1 MDIVSEPRGDLAH
14 TSRCKFDNVPASLRR
29 LDRGRNAL
37 RGKRAL
43 CNTEMEGKITKA
55 EAEARGLVVD
65 TTVYPRVA

>member
-1 MDIVSEPRGDLAH
+1 MNPKNSYAD
-14 TSRCKFDNVPASLRR
+14 
-29 LDRGRNAL
+29 DRFYPTLQQGGVTARNAL